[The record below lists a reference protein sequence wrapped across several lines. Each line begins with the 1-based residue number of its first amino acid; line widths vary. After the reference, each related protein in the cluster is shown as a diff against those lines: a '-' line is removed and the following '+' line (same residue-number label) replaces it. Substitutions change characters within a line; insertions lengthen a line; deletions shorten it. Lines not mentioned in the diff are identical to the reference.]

1 MLAVGSLAR
10 SSGCVSAPR
19 NVEPR
24 VHDMLSHEVP
34 RSTPT
39 WVHSDA
45 SLASD
50 DDLEGFLSRIGG
62 EMTQHE
68 DLMRRLGYVPSK
80 FRSLTVSEI
89 SEMEKNLRA
98 NGVPTTH
105 INQILRAVNGVP
117 TKTRR
122 PSYSRPSQVDTVP
135 QEAAVLDRG
144 VSTSPSK
151 SCLLRLFTAFR
162 EFTAFRP
169 HSPHG
174 SNGSKGRS
182 TRSSN
187 KA

>member
-1 MLAVGSLAR
+1 MVTKPVHQVTSR
-10 SSGCVSAPR
+10 RPCI
-19 NVEPR
+19 
-24 VHDMLSHEVP
+24 HDMLSHEVP

-39 WVHSDA
+39 WVHSDT
-45 SLASD
+45 SLAP
-50 DDLEGFLSRIGG
+50 DDLGAFLSRIGG
-62 EMTQHE
+62 GEKMTQHE

-105 INQILRAVNGVP
+105 VSQILRAVNGVP

>member
-1 MLAVGSLAR
+1 MVTKPVHQVTSR
-10 SSGCVSAPR
+10 RPCI
-19 NVEPR
+19 
-24 VHDMLSHEVP
+24 HDMLSHEVP

-122 PSYSRPSQVDTVP
+122 PSYSRPSQQADTVP

-162 EFTAFRP
+162 P
-169 HSPHG
+169 HSSHG
-174 SNGSKGRS
+174 SSGSKGWPAR
-182 TRSSN
+182 RPN